1 MLIAIIAIAVAR
13 SAARD
18 LSSGER
24 FEVASIKPRKGERVG
39 PVPSLPDR
47 FIRPDAT
54 LRDLIRYACELPTA
68 LQEQLGLR
76 LDSVRGPVPVLTIER
91 ADLPTP
97 D

>member
-13 SAARD
+13 SAAQD

-24 FEVASIKPRKGERVG
+24 FEVASIKPRTGERVG
-39 PVPSLPDR
+39 PIPWLPDR
-47 FIRPDAT
+47 SR
-54 LRDLIRYACELPTA
+54 
-68 LQEQLGLR
+68 
-76 LDSVRGPVPVLTIER
+76 PVPVLTIER